1 MFLSLREL
9 KFARHR
15 FSLMGG
21 VVALIA
27 VLVVLLSGLSTG
39 LVRDGVSGLQKLPVN
54 GFVFA
59 EGTSKDAAFSRS
71 VVDTGLAQEL
81 ATQPGVT
88 NAEPFG
94 NLLINTKNQDAKA
107 IDLALFGVDPDGKL
121 APTPAEGEPL
131 ARVETPTT
139 QGITEV
145 GIVVSPTVQD
155 EGIEIGD
162 VLTMDRVGHTLK
174 VVGFTNEQETFG
186 HVDVAYIPL
195 TAWQVIASGAKPGEE
210 VREGALHEATAI
222 ALTGEPDLAAID
234 AAHSTVSMTLKESFN
249 ASPGYSAE
257 TMTLS
262 MIQAFLY
269 AISALVVGAFFT
281 VWTIQRKGELA
292 VLRAMGASRAYLVKD
307 AIAQATTLLVVS
319 TAVGVGVGVAM
330 GAGLSSTPMPFGL
343 DAGQVAIAIGL
354 MLIMG
359 LVGAV
364 VSVIRVTK
372 IDPLQALGGQR

>member
-15 FSLMGG
+15 FFLMGG

-39 LVRDGVSGLQKLPVN
+39 LVRDGVSGLQQLPVKA
-54 GFVFA
+54 FVFA

-71 VVDTGLAQEL
+71 VVDTELAQTL
-81 ATQPGVT
+81 AKEPGVT
-88 NAEPFG
+88 SADPFG
-94 NLLINTKNQDAKA
+94 NLLINTKNQNDQA
-107 IDLALFGVDPDGKL
+107 IDLALFGVDPAGSL
-121 APTPAEGEPL
+121 APQPHEGEGL
-131 ARVETPTT
+131 ADVQSPTT
-139 QGITEV
+139 EGIESV
-145 GIVVSPTVQD
+145 GIVVSPTVKD
-155 EGIEIGD
+155 DGIELGD
-162 VLTMDRVGHTLK
+162 TLTMDRIGHTLT
-174 VVGFTNEQETFG
+174 VVGFTSEQETFG

-210 VREGALHEATAI
+210 VRAGALQEATAI
-222 ALTGEPDLAAID
+222 ALNGEPDLASID
-234 AAHSTVSMTLKESFN
+234 EQNTTVSMTLKESFN

-292 VLRAMGASRAYLVKD
+292 VLRAMGASRKYLVKD
-307 AIAQATTLLVVS
+307 AIVQALTLLVLA

-330 GAGLSSTPMPFGL
+330 GAGLASTPMPFGL
-343 DAGQVAIAIGL
+343 ETGQVAIAVGL
-354 MLIMG
+354 MLFMG
-359 LVGAV
+359 LLGAV
-364 VSVIRVTK
+364 ISVIRVTK